1 MKFNTKRMVICGL
14 LVATAFA
21 LNFVEKLIPIDTVF
35 FGVKLGLANIVV
47 LFALYKLPFLDSF
60 IICILKILIAGLSF
74 GGPVYLIYS
83 FCGGILSYLIMLL
96 TKNKLN
102 VLTVSI
108 LGSVFFNIGQILC
121 ACVMLS
127 TMAIIPSYLPILM
140 ISGVIT
146 GLLVGIASSTAINRI
161 KV

>member
-1 MKFNTKRMVICGL
+1 MKVNTKRIAICGL
-14 LVATAFA
+14 LVATAFV
-21 LNFVEKLIPIDTVF
+21 LNFVEKLIPIDVAF
-35 FGVKLGLANIVV
+35 YGVKLGLANIVV

-60 IICILKILIAGLSF
+60 IICVLKIVIAGLSF
-74 GGPVYLIYS
+74 GGLIYLVYS

-96 TKNKLN
+96 LKNRLN
-102 VLTVSI
+102 IVTVSV

-127 TMAIIPSYLPILM
+127 TIAIASYLPILM
-140 ISGVIT
+140 ITGVIT
-146 GLLVGIASSTAINRI
+146 GLLIGIVSNTAIERI

>member
-1 MKFNTKRMVICGL
+1 MKVNAKRIAICGL
-14 LVATAFA
+14 LVATAFV
-21 LNFVEKLIPIDTVF
+21 LNFVEKLIPIDVAF
-35 FGVKLGLANIVV
+35 YGVKLGLANIVV

-60 IICILKILIAGLSF
+60 IICVLKIVIAGLSF
-74 GGPVYLIYS
+74 GGLIYLVYS

-96 TKNKLN
+96 LKNRLN
-102 VLTVSI
+102 IVTVSV

-127 TMAIIPSYLPILM
+127 TIAIASYLPILM
-140 ISGVIT
+140 ITGVIT
-146 GLLVGIASSTAINRI
+146 GLLIGIVSNTAIERI